1 LFCTKKERAS
11 DEMSN
16 VAQLWQRDEAK
27 LDALRHFVILY
38 RIALALMIDKCERRR
53 SNDGEKEKGKSVL
66 R

>member
-1 LFCTKKERAS
+1 
-11 DEMSN
+11 MSN